1 MTEGYS
7 FLRFLHRKY
16 TEEEYINEAWT
27 PINGFLRQCLQNTM
41 ENCQS
46 TSYETIYHHIYTTT
60 CKGYKER
67 LFTDIKK
74 VINEHCQNTKLQLD
88 ESMKKM
94 IDERSTRLMNCYILQ
109 FIDHARQFHR
119 AIELIIPFFHYL
131 DVVYI
136 KSKLR
141 TTIRQEFYASYK
153 AIVIE
158 CHINQVFNTL
168 QQLVQSSEGP
178 SKEIIGLLLK
188 FVHDIA
194 PDLAVKQRHLL
205 KRYCNNE
212 DVFNEITSNGNDTPT
227 PTSRNASKRSV
238 DELPGD
244 EDQPSAKR
252 TSHMLKSPRSDN

>member
-1 MTEGYS
+1 MTEGYN

-27 PINGFLRQCLQNTM
+27 PISGFLRQRLQNTM
-41 ENCQS
+41 ENFES

-74 VINEHCQNTKLQLD
+74 VISEHCQNAKVQLD

-178 SKEIIGLLLK
+178 SKEIISLLLK

-212 DVFNEITSNGNDTPT
+212 DVFNEMTSNGDDTST
-227 PTSRNASKRSV
+227 PTSRNASKRSA
-238 DELPGD
+238 DESAGE

-252 TSHMLKSPRSDN
+252 TSLMLKSPRSDN